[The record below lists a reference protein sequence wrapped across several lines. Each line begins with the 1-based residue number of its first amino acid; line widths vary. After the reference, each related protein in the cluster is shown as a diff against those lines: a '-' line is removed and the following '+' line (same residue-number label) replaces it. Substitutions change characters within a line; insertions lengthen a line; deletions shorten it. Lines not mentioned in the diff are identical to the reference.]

1 MGVLDIYGFEIFE
14 LNSFEQL
21 CINYCNEKLQQF
33 FIALTLKAEQEE
45 YAAEGIA
52 WEAVEYFDNKLVC
65 DLIEAKKPAGV
76 LAYLD
81 EESVMPQA
89 SDKTFYEKAAK
100 NLSKH
105 AHFAVPDAKDV
116 ALTKAVELSF
126 TIKHYAGDV
135 TYSAKGLLTK
145 NRDDL
150 FLDLIEAG
158 GASRSPFIV
167 SLFPESKERA
177 GTRKRPPTASTQF
190 RASMSDLVNKLVS
203 CSPHYIRTIKPN
215 DEKKAGVFTVDRVAH
230 QVRYLGLLENVRVRR
245 AGYAFRQPFDVF
257 VTRYRLLCPLIWP
270 KTPEGWSIDKAAG
283 SILKLCDISSEAY
296 KFGKT
301 KLFIRKP
308 LTLFTLEEMRSRKL
322 QDIVAMLQSAWR
334 KYLAKKYFREV
345 RLQAQGIFEGKK
357 RRRGS
362 WALYFMGDYIRAS
375 ESAELTRLLE
385 KNNESRILFADVGEK
400 VNRKKKAQDRAFVIT
415 EGAFYILTPGTFK
428 PTNRIPLQN
437 IEAIAMSKFADG
449 YFVLR
454 VSEGF
459 KDVEADLVLHT
470 VRKAEVL
477 TILTKEMQEHLGREL
492 KREFEDKITYRS
504 KKGVGVLDN
513 LMAGSGTE
521 KRTVSFR
528 EDASMGKKVAV
539 AELEDVAKMAPDDLC
554 VRVSPQLGSLA
565 AIQLDH
571 KFEENKKA
579 AGLAKGK
586 KRTSRGMPS
595 GGGKGGSAYGHKLN
609 K

>member
-1 MGVLDIYGFEIFE
+1 MLAMSGCTEVKGMSDDDEYTVLTHAMDLVGFSKDEQVDVFKLVSAILMLQNISFAAGVPAGKAAPTAEKGGSQTALAAAAALLGLDPAKLEAALTHRTIVSGANERICNPLESPEEANETARALAKAAYSRLFSRVIERINTAIKPPSGSELAMGVLDIYGFEIFE

-230 QVRYLGLLENVRVRR
+230 QARR
-245 AGYAFRQPFDVF
+245 A
-257 VTRYRLLCPLIWP
+257 
-270 KTPEGWSIDKAAG
+270 AALAQRHARAPA
-283 SILKLCDISSEAY
+283 SHCARPSEAS
-296 KFGKT
+296 
-301 KLFIRKP
+301 
-308 LTLFTLEEMRSRKL
+308 EEPR
-322 QDIVAMLQSAWR
+322 
-334 KYLAKKYFREV
+334 
-345 RLQAQGIFEGKK
+345 
-357 RRRGS
+357 
-362 WALYFMGDYIRAS
+362 
-375 ESAELTRLLE
+375 
-385 KNNESRILFADVGEK
+385 
-400 VNRKKKAQDRAFVIT
+400 
-415 EGAFYILTPGTFK
+415 P
-428 PTNRIPLQN
+428 
-437 IEAIAMSKFADG
+437 
-449 YFVLR
+449 VLR
-454 VSEGF
+454 PSAHRLRSWCAG
-459 KDVEADLVLHT
+459 ALP
-470 VRKAEVL
+470 RPA
-477 TILTKEMQEHLGREL
+477 RERACAPRRL
-492 KREFEDKITYRS
+492 R
-504 KKGVGVLDN
+504 LPP
-513 LMAGSGTE
+513 
-521 KRTVSFR
+521 
-528 EDASMGKKVAV
+528 AV
-539 AELEDVAKMAPDDLC
+539 
-554 VRVSPQLGSLA
+554 
-565 AIQLDH
+565 
-571 KFEENKKA
+571 
-579 AGLAKGK
+579 
-586 KRTSRGMPS
+586 
-595 GGGKGGSAYGHKLN
+595 
-609 K
+609 

>member
-1 MGVLDIYGFEIFE
+1 LESAEQQLGCAFLEHVLTTKESSRKSLGALFLSKMAAESMRDAAIREVYKQLFHFVVDSVNTAIVGAEDATSHSYVGLLDIFGFEDFTH
-14 LNSFEQL
+14 NSFEQL

-230 QVRYLGLLENVRVRR
+230 QARR
-245 AGYAFRQPFDVF
+245 A
-257 VTRYRLLCPLIWP
+257 
-270 KTPEGWSIDKAAG
+270 AALAQRHARAPA
-283 SILKLCDISSEAY
+283 SHCARPSEAS
-296 KFGKT
+296 
-301 KLFIRKP
+301 
-308 LTLFTLEEMRSRKL
+308 EEPR
-322 QDIVAMLQSAWR
+322 
-334 KYLAKKYFREV
+334 
-345 RLQAQGIFEGKK
+345 
-357 RRRGS
+357 
-362 WALYFMGDYIRAS
+362 
-375 ESAELTRLLE
+375 
-385 KNNESRILFADVGEK
+385 
-400 VNRKKKAQDRAFVIT
+400 
-415 EGAFYILTPGTFK
+415 P
-428 PTNRIPLQN
+428 
-437 IEAIAMSKFADG
+437 
-449 YFVLR
+449 VLR
-454 VSEGF
+454 PSAHRLRSWCAG
-459 KDVEADLVLHT
+459 ALP
-470 VRKAEVL
+470 RPA
-477 TILTKEMQEHLGREL
+477 RERACAPRRL
-492 KREFEDKITYRS
+492 R
-504 KKGVGVLDN
+504 LPP
-513 LMAGSGTE
+513 
-521 KRTVSFR
+521 
-528 EDASMGKKVAV
+528 AV
-539 AELEDVAKMAPDDLC
+539 
-554 VRVSPQLGSLA
+554 
-565 AIQLDH
+565 
-571 KFEENKKA
+571 
-579 AGLAKGK
+579 
-586 KRTSRGMPS
+586 
-595 GGGKGGSAYGHKLN
+595 
-609 K
+609 